1 MNKENLIKYGS
12 LALLVLVMFQTCGTK
27 SKLKSMQK
35 DIDSLTVIVKNTPT
49 KNDLIIEGLKNEKRM
64 IQATDRKLLDVKR
77 QTEIDA
83 EISSLQNKK

>member
-1 MNKENLIKYGS
+1 MNKENLIKYVP

-27 SKLKSMQK
+27 SKLNSMQK
-35 DIDSLTVIVKNTPT
+35 DIDSLTIVVKNTPT

-77 QTEIDA
+77 QSEIDA